1 MGAHV
6 REHPYQR
13 YFRSNVIMIIAVD
26 RVGESK
32 DLMIESESLWAFVL
46 GLMIESLWAF
56 DFGLMSY
63 HPPGI
68 EIPKLMF
75 YSVPIFSSILFVIT
89 EAFHISYPDQTEL
102 VSYFLS

>member
-1 MGAHV
+1 
-6 REHPYQR
+6 
-13 YFRSNVIMIIAVD
+13 MIITVD
-26 RVGESK
+26 RVGELK

-46 GLMIESLWAF
+46 GLMFESLWAF

-63 HPPGI
+63 HPPGS

-89 EAFHISYPDQTEL
+89 QAFHIFYPDHTDNIL
-102 VSYFLS
+102 F